1 MLLVATHLQVRYRL
15 SGRYIHAVNDVSL
28 SLDRGESLGLVG
40 ESGCGKTTLIKAL
53 ICLLPRN
60 AEMTGG
66 NIYFEGKDLARMDK
80 TELRRIRWKDYSII
94 PQSAMN
100 SLNPVYKIKHQIIEA
115 IQEHEKH
122 QKRELDQ
129 RLTELFS
136 LVGLDPK
143 RLDSYPHQ
151 LSGGMRQRVIIAMAL
166 ALNPKLV
173 IADEPTTALDVVTQ
187 RHIIDEV
194 KTLQKKLNLALI
206 YVSHD
211 LFVIAQTCN
220 VLAMMYAGKILE
232 FGPRSKIFDRPLH
245 PYTLG
250 FLNAVPTLGKTK
262 KLISLSGFPPDLTR
276 LPPGCKF
283 APRCPF
289 SLKKCTETDPPLEEI
304 EEGHW
309 VACLRVDQVEEFRE
323 LAKDEKTWVL

>member
-1 MLLVATHLQVRYRL
+1 M
-15 SGRYIHAVNDVSL
+15 
-28 SLDRGESLGLVG
+28 
-40 ESGCGKTTLIKAL
+40 
-53 ICLLPRN
+53 CLLPKN
-60 AEMTGG
+60 AEMTEG
-66 NIYFEGKDLARMDK
+66 NIYFEGKDLTRMDEK
-80 TELRRIRWKDYSII
+80 KLRRIRWKDYSII

-100 SLNPVYKIKHQIIEA
+100 ALNPVYKIKHQIIEA
-115 IQEHEKH
+115 IQEHEKL

-151 LSGGMRQRVIIAMAL
+151 LSGGMRQRAAIAMAL

-187 RHIIDEV
+187 RHVIDQIKV
-194 KTLQKKLNLALI
+194 LQKKLNLALF

-211 LFVIAQTCN
+211 LFVIAETCER
-220 VLAMMYAGKILE
+220 LAMMYAGKILE
-232 FGPRSKIFDRPLH
+232 LGSRSKIFDKPLH

-250 FLNAVPTLGKTK
+250 FLNAVPTLGQTK
-262 KLISLSGFPPDLTR
+262 NLISLSGSPPDLTR

-289 SLKKCTETDPPLEEI
+289 SLKRCTQTDPPLEEI
-304 EEGHW
+304 EEGHC
-309 VACLRVDQVEEFRE
+309 VACLRVGQIEEFRE
-323 LAKDEKTWVL
+323 IAKDEKTWIL